1 MGLFSFIK
9 NAGSKLFGKTPTPA
23 AEERAAT
30 TERPVDDAQREL
42 DLESMVNS
50 LGLEIANLNVEV
62 DGDRATVYG
71 TANSFSNKEKTIIA
85 VGNVEGIGSVD
96 DQMEVVF
103 PEEVE
108 RAIAEPESQMYTVQ
122 AGDTLSK
129 IAKEFYGNANKYHE
143 IFEANR
149 PMLSHPDKIYVGQG
163 LRIPA
168 NV

>member
-1 MGLFSFIK
+1 MNFEVECD
-9 NAGSKLFGKTPTPA
+9 P
-23 AEERAAT
+23 
-30 TERPVDDAQREL
+30 
-42 DLESMVNS
+42 
-50 LGLEIANLNVEV
+50 ANL
-62 DGDRATVYG
+62 YG
-71 TANSFSNKEKTIIA
+71 KANSFNKKEKNIIV
-85 VGNVEGIGSVD
+85 VGNVEGIGSVN

-149 PMLSHPDKIYVGQG
+149 PMLSHPDKIYVGQV